1 MIKKFINF
9 NTTPTITYDSSKK
22 DGDIFDMIVESINYE
37 KIRKYDDIVRVFSSE
52 LTKLTDSNKKQ
63 IITKQ
68 IAIVK
73 LQIEIEKLKG
83 TK

>member
-9 NTTPTITYDSSKK
+9 NTTSTITYDSSKR
-22 DGDIFDMIVESINYE
+22 DGEMFDMIVEGINYK
-37 KIRKYDDIVRVFSSE
+37 KIRKFDDIVRLFSSE
-52 LTKLTDSNKKQ
+52 LSKITDRNKKQ
-63 IITKQ
+63 ILTKQ

-73 LQIEIEKLKG
+73 LQIEIERLKG

>member
-1 MIKKFINF
+1 MIRKFINF
-9 NTTPTITYDSSKK
+9 NTNSTITYDSSKK
-22 DGDIFDMIVESINYE
+22 DGEIFDMIVESINYE

>member
-9 NTTPTITYDSSKK
+9 NTTSTITYDSSKK
-22 DGDIFDMIVESINYE
+22 DGDIFDMIVEGINYK
-37 KIRKYDDIVRVFSSE
+37 KIKKYDDIVRVFSSE
-52 LTKLTDSNKKQ
+52 LSKITDSNEKQ
-63 IITKQ
+63 ILTKQ

-73 LQIEIEKLKG
+73 LQIEIERLKG

>member
-9 NTTPTITYDSSKK
+9 NTTSTITYDSSKK
-22 DGDIFDMIVESINYE
+22 DGDIFDMIVEGINYE
-37 KIRKYDDIVRVFSSE
+37 KMRKYDDIVRVFSSE
-52 LTKLTDSNKKQ
+52 LSKQTDNNKKQ
-63 IITKQ
+63 ILTKQ

>member
-9 NTTPTITYDSSKK
+9 NTTSTITYDSSKR
-22 DGDIFDMIVESINYE
+22 DGEMFDMIVEGINYK
-37 KIRKYDDIVRVFSSE
+37 KIRKYDDIVRLFSSE
-52 LTKLTDSNKKQ
+52 LSKITDRNKKQ
-63 IITKQ
+63 ILTKQ

-73 LQIEIEKLKG
+73 LQIEIERLKG

>member
-9 NTTPTITYDSSKK
+9 NTTSTITYDSSRK
-22 DGDIFDMIVESINYE
+22 DGEIFDMIVENINYE

>member
-1 MIKKFINF
+1 MIQKFINF
-9 NTTPTITYDSSKK
+9 NTTSNITYDSSKK
-22 DGDIFDMIVESINYE
+22 DGDIFDMIVENINYE
-37 KIRKYDDIVRVFSSE
+37 KIRKYDDIVRVFSTE
-52 LTKLTDSNKKQ
+52 LSKLTDSNKKQ

>member
-1 MIKKFINF
+1 MIQKFINF
-9 NTTPTITYDSSKK
+9 NTTSTITYDSSKK

-52 LTKLTDSNKKQ
+52 LSKLTDSNKKQ

>member
-9 NTTPTITYDSSKK
+9 NTTSTITYDSSKK
-22 DGDIFDMIVESINYE
+22 DGDIFDKIVESINYE

>member
-1 MIKKFINF
+1 MIQKFITF
-9 NTTPTITYDSSKK
+9 NTNSTITYNSSKK
-22 DGDIFDMIVESINYE
+22 DGEIFDMIVESINYE

-63 IITKQ
+63 IISKQ